1 MNEKPQRHIAK
12 AITWR
17 VIASLTTFLLGWL
30 ITGNL
35 DFGLII
41 GASDAIIK
49 IILYFFHERA
59 WQKSSFGL
67 KSEKV
72 KS

>member
-1 MNEKPQRHIAK
+1 MTEKPQRHIAK

-17 VIASLTTFLLGWL
+17 VVASLTTFFLGW
-30 ITGNL
+30 IVTGNI

-49 IILYFFHERA
+49 IILYYFHERL
-59 WQKSSFGL
+59 WHRSKFGRV
-67 KSEKV
+67 E
-72 KS
+72 